1 MSGIEQR
8 FAPGSTGALRN
19 TLRTICYLAVIR
31 LHRRYVGSA
40 IGALWSLLHP
50 LATTLILIVVFTNFM
65 RVPIT
70 NYALYLVAGAIPW
83 GFISG
88 GLTTAS
94 QSLIGR
100 REVLQ
105 SSLVSPAVFVLADVF
120 AEFITFVVAYAVLLV
135 LAALI
140 FQPPA
145 PIIALLP
152 LTLLPLVIFTFA
164 ASIPVAYLAV
174 RFRDIP
180 HILQIFFAMMFW
192 LVPIVYSP
200 DMVPE
205 PYRNYIIYNPF
216 SLLIQ
221 PPVIL
226 AHGGAIPS
234 ARLLGG
240 GIAVGLATIAIAWFA
255 HRRLGR
261 DIIYRL

>member
-1 MSGIEQR
+1 MTPAGEAR
-8 FAPGSTGALRN
+8 GTERMDTLADV
-19 TLRTICYLAVIR
+19 LRTVSYLAVIR
-31 LHRRYVGSA
+31 LQRRYVGSA

-50 LATTLILIVVFTNFM
+50 LATTLILIVVFSNFL
-65 RVPIT
+65 RVPIS

-83 GFISG
+83 GFISS

-94 QSLIGR
+94 QSLISR

-105 SSLVSPAVFVLADVF
+105 SSLVSPALFVLADVF
-120 AEFITFVVAYAVLLV
+120 AEFITFVVAYVVLLI

-140 FQPPA
+140 FHPPD

-152 LTLLPLVIFTFA
+152 LTLLPLVTFTFA
-164 ASIPVAYLAV
+164 AAIPIAYLAV

-205 PYRNYIIYNPF
+205 AYRTYIVYNPF

-226 AHGGAIPS
+226 AHGGILPS
-234 ARLLGG
+234 MRLLGG
-240 GIAVGLATIAIAWFA
+240 GLAVGLVTIIIAWVA

-261 DIIYRL
+261 SVIYYL